1 MSTQYDEELAAAAA
15 IYTPPATEQPSEG
28 FLPLIDR
35 AERKVVSTKNY
46 RPATG
51 PSQTVN
57 GDLAVRL
64 AEDDAAMSGYKKV
77 SHDPVTGES
86 VFEYDAQ
93 LAARANLRSLYSEYR
108 TAWGTG
114 ASLRRWN
121 GVPDSPAV
129 FCRKLAN
136 GEPLLPQ
143 PDPEPVIDPV
153 KKRFDD
159 LEKEV
164 KRLSAMTP
172 RLPR

>member
-1 MSTQYDEELAAAAA
+1 MSTYDEELAAAAA
-15 IYTPPATEQPSEG
+15 IYTPPPTPEASEG

-51 PSQTVN
+51 PSATVN

-64 AEDDAAMSGYKKV
+64 AEDDQAALGYRKV
-77 SHDPVTGES
+77 SHDLVTGES

-93 LAARANLRSLYSEYR
+93 LAARASLRRSYLEYR
-108 TAWGTG
+108 TNWGTG
-114 ASLRRWN
+114 ASMRKWN
-121 GVPDSPAV
+121 GVPDSPAEY
-129 FCRKLAN
+129 CRKIAA
-136 GEPLLPQ
+136 GEPMYPQ

-164 KRLSAMTP
+164 KRLSAMAP
-172 RLPR
+172 RLSR